1 MDNQTVGVDLD
12 EESREQ
18 KVCIHPLAT
27 RPVLYTDT
35 VGGNQ
40 ACRDDLWAVT
50 TDELNDLARRAEPS
64 VAAGDERAPEP
75 APESSLPDWSECNR
89 IIENHEFR
97 QRAAAGLEGQ
107 VFDLPPTTPE
117 PSALHRF
124 IYEYD
129 DADSHRSAWFLYR
142 LEQVINE
149 VRATSSNSN
158 AANACE
164 PTDLEIMQEW
174 DRQREKDEASDTPF
188 LRIIVGFA
196 RHWLARAALASPA
209 VSQQA
214 TMFDDGSTFQLT
226 GWAGGASPGGEFST
240 VMCEHRKPD
249 GTVEFINYVREPAVS
264 QKAAPVAPADWINA
278 AVRDVAEL
286 PDRDSPDGQP
296 DMMLVSADELRV
308 IIERHASAT
317 QQAVS
322 QMDGAAVDDPMSD
335 KWHSLTCDG
344 TCSPPC
350 KDATSTT
357 AATTA
362 SASIENESELQFNAT
377 RLRNVARLVGME
389 SAIPRDNATLDGARG
404 SVLGMIAGKLRTIL
418 AQQGAARVP
427 SLDAILNCYSP
438 DDTASDYQDK
448 IREIYA
454 SHAANAGEDT
464 EKPLAHGHR
473 DDYYLLA
480 NARSLIESPKAETRR
495 MPNWVLAMRLF
506 ATGSTSA
513 HQICAD
519 AGIDPDGFK
528 VDRAA
533 LASSAAQEGKA

>member
-1 MDNQTVGVDLD
+1 MDNQTAGVDLD
-12 EESREQ
+12 KLPRLYRFDRYQ
-18 KVCIHPLAT
+18 GACKLAEGIGVHAT
-27 RPVLYTDT
+27 SMADAIEKAYELARKERMPAD
-35 VGGNQ
+35 GI
-40 ACRDDLWAVT
+40 DLQFVSNEPCAAVRRCSICKAY
-50 TDELNDLARRAEPS
+50 EGARRAEPS
-64 VAAGDERAPEP
+64 VAADHDEAVQLLS
-75 APESSLPDWSECNR
+75 A
-89 IIENHEFR
+89 
-97 QRAAAGLEGQ
+97 
-107 VFDLPPTTPE
+107 VFDAWENGDPCYEDPETQGGYLGMAFRLDDDVFNRCCALLNRLNPP
-117 PSALHRF
+117 R
-124 IYEYD
+124 
-129 DADSHRSAWFLYR
+129 
-142 LEQVINE
+142 N
-149 VRATSSNSN
+149 
-158 AANACE
+158 
-164 PTDLEIMQEW
+164 
-174 DRQREKDEASDTPF
+174 
-188 LRIIVGFA
+188 
-196 RHWLARAALASPA
+196 AALAS
-209 VSQQA
+209 
-214 TMFDDGSTFQLT
+214 
-226 GWAGGASPGGEFST
+226 
-240 VMCEHRKPD
+240 
-249 GTVEFINYVREPAVS
+249 PAVS

-317 QQAVS
+317 QQAVG
-322 QMDGAAVDDPMSD
+322 QMDGATVDAYTVALAVRDACLKVSADFRFPEAMRAAEALFKVRGLTS
-335 KWHSLTCDG
+335 SLNLADIIATCQ
-344 TCSPPC
+344 P
-350 KDATSTT
+350 T
-357 AATTA
+357 ALTDQPSSGAMCQPAVTTA

-495 MPNWVLAMRLF
+495 MPNWVLSMRLF

-533 LASSAAQEGKA
+533 IASSAAQEAK